1 VDKKQPAPPFDR
13 RRIAPALVTGADEL
27 DLLLYERRREQAPNL
42 WALEEGGEKK
52 LPGATAALAD
62 LHYTLWDEE
71 PSVKPVDQVRADRRY
86 WQGLLGQTI
95 QSAAFQELHT
105 STKGDPLLS
114 FVGTMEA
121 GTNILG
127 LVPGKDSKKLEE
139 TAKAQA
145 TADELEQEAADAE
158 AQAEAFEQM
167 LADMTAQAEAGGGQ
181 ANGPS
186 GSGQPQ
192 PGQGSGAG
200 LSQVG
205 ASPSGQ
211 ASANGSFG
219 LTAAQAERLA
229 SELAKAKA
237 QASEARQLADLAQA
251 EANAKADAHL
261 GVPGSAEAEAKLTE
275 LRRLGMGAVAKAA
288 EKVAETAQTI
298 RAWGLEPGEL
308 NKMPVPEAMG
318 LLERMKRNA
327 DFKAFAKLLGRLQAV
342 AKKKA
347 RENDQGESRQVP
359 RQETGRDL
367 SRALPSEL
375 AAYAMGGVMRAQ
387 MLQRW
392 AQGTLRL
399 RGAET
404 KSKPKGKGPL
414 VVCRDSSGS
423 MEGERKQWATGVHL
437 ALASYA
443 KVQKRGFGSIIF
455 DSVVQLAQVFKAG
468 QMGAKELLEIV
479 ETHSGGGT
487 AFEPPLKRAQ
497 AMIDAGGL
505 EKADIVFITDG
516 ECAVGEKFLTEFLA
530 WKTAKGVTVIT
541 IIVDDHV
548 SDATVKKFSDRVE
561 RASAFT
567 ADEAEA
573 KVFAHL

>member
-1 VDKKQPAPPFDR
+1 MTKKPVGRPPPLDYKKVGSQLVTAADRFSLLQYDDR
-13 RRIAPALVTGADEL
+13 RRQTPAIGELEQQGKIPGMPAVLADT
-27 DLLLYERRREQAPNL
+27 AFAL
-42 WALEEGGEKK
+42 WAHEPGVKEEV
-52 LPGATAALAD
+52 
-62 LHYTLWDEE
+62 
-71 PSVKPVDQVRADRRY
+71 SADRRY
-86 WQGLLGQTI
+86 WRDLLGQTA
-95 QSAAFQELHT
+95 QSSAFQGLSAQT
-105 STKGDPLLS
+105 RGDWLLS
-114 FVGTMEA
+114 SLGTIEA
-121 GTNILG
+121 AREILK
-127 LVPGKDSKKLEE
+127 LVSKEDTDRLEE

-158 AQAEAFEQM
+158 EQAAAFEQM
-167 LADMTAQAEAGGGQ
+167 LADMTTQAQAGG
-181 ANGPS
+181 
-186 GSGQPQ
+186 GQPQ
-192 PGQGSGAG
+192 PGQGTGMGQPQA
-200 LSQVG
+200 G

-211 ASANGSFG
+211 APGSGPFG

-229 SELAKAKA
+229 SELAKIKA
-237 QASEARQLADLAQA
+237 QAGEARQLADLAQA
-251 EANAKADAHL
+251 EANAKANAHL

-288 EKVAETAQTI
+288 EEVAKTAETI
-298 RAWGLEPGEL
+298 RAWGLESGEL

-347 RENDQGESRQVP
+347 RENDRGESRQVP

-375 AAYAMGGVMRAQ
+375 ASYAMGGVMRAQ

-404 KSKPKGKGPL
+404 KSKPKGKGPV

-455 DSVVQLAQVFKAG
+455 DSVVQLAKVFKAG
-468 QMGAKELLEIV
+468 QVGAKELLEIV

-487 AFEPPLKRAQ
+487 DFEVPLKRAQ
-497 AMIDAGGL
+497 AMIDGEGL

-516 ECAVGEKFLTEFLA
+516 ECAVGEEFLTKFLA
-530 WKTAKGVTVIT
+530 WKEAKGVTVIT

-561 RASAFT
+561 RASVFT
-567 ADEAEA
+567 AEEAEA
-573 KVFAHL
+573 KVFSHL